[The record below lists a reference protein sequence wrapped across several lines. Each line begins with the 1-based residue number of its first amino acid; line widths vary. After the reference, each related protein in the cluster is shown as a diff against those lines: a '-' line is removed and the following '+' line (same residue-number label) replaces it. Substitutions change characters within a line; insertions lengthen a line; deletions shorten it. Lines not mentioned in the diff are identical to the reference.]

1 MPPAELICMAILC
14 LPLPLSTPLW
24 SETCPITVNENVPP
38 QDIAGTD
45 GNQGERDPVG
55 IANEV
60 EGRKEL
66 VGGNT
71 DGGKVVADGGKNP
84 VPGPPDC
91 DGNVV
96 LGCWN
101 GATGTGFT
109 GCWNVVVGGGKN

>member
-1 MPPAELICMAILC
+1 
-14 LPLPLSTPLW
+14 
-24 SETCPITVNENVPP
+24 VPP

-101 GATGTGFT
+101 GVTGTGFT
-109 GCWNVVVGGGKN
+109 GCWNDGAGDQVRSAIHHNCPNKNHR

>member
-1 MPPAELICMAILC
+1 
-14 LPLPLSTPLW
+14 
-24 SETCPITVNENVPP
+24 VPP

-71 DGGKVVADGGKNP
+71 DGGKVVADGGKNRARLLEWSHGEWIHRLLERRRWRLKKLSVYQVRSAIHHNCP
-84 VPGPPDC
+84 
-91 DGNVV
+91 N
-96 LGCWN
+96 
-101 GATGTGFT
+101 
-109 GCWNVVVGGGKN
+109 KNHR

>member
-1 MPPAELICMAILC
+1 
-14 LPLPLSTPLW
+14 
-24 SETCPITVNENVPP
+24 VPP
-38 QDIAGTD
+38 HDIAGTD

-71 DGGKVVADGGKNP
+71 EGGNVVADGGKNP
-84 VPGPPDC
+84 VPGPPDW

-101 GATGTGFT
+101 GVTGNGFT